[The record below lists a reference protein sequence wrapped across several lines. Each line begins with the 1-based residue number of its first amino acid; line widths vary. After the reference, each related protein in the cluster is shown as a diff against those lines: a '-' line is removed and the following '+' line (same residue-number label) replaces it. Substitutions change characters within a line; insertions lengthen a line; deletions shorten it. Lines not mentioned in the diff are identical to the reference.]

1 MPYVVVRAR
10 AQDYAQWQRVFQE
23 GVSMRREMGIKSEQ
37 VYRNPDDPNEGVVL
51 FEVDDTQ
58 RGLQAMQAPQ
68 AQEARRR
75 AGLSDVK
82 FYVPA
87 E

>member
-23 GVSMRREMGIKSEQ
+23 TAPMRREMGIKSEQ
-37 VYRNPDDPNEGVVL
+37 VFRNPDDANEGVVL
-51 FEVDDTQ
+51 FEVDDAQ
-58 RGLQAMQAPQ
+58 RGLQMMQAPQ

-75 AGLSDVK
+75 AGLSEIT

-87 E
+87 G